1 MSMTGKIFKSIIA
14 VATAVL
20 IACFAII
27 FAVLY
32 DYLTDRLTWELEQ
45 QTLFAAQGIE
55 SAGMSYF
62 DGMQAQ
68 NRITWVGT
76 DGQVL
81 YDSAASEDSMEN
93 HADREEIRQAMEN
106 GTGSATRYSDTLG
119 EKTVY
124 FARLQPAAHGH
135 AAGVGHAPAGVRRV
149 FAHGAALGLFGFAG
163 GKMDCQAHQ

>member
-62 DGMQAQ
+62 DGMQSQ

-81 YDSAASEDSMEN
+81 YDNAASEDSMEN
-93 HADREEIRQAMEN
+93 HADREEIRL
-106 GTGSATRYSDTLG
+106 SLI
-119 EKTVY
+119 
-124 FARLQPAAHGH
+124 HI
-135 AAGVGHAPAGVRRV
+135 
-149 FAHGAALGLFGFAG
+149 
-163 GKMDCQAHQ
+163 